1 MISNRMKNTKSY
13 RELSN
18 QIEYIACCIG
28 VFANRFGI
36 TNQEAYRY
44 LLKFGGLSFLYEFY
58 DLEHTFSIDEAV
70 DDITKITQRNGGA
83 LYD

>member
-1 MISNRMKNTKSY
+1 MQNREW
-13 RELSN
+13 RN

-28 VFANRFGI
+28 LFAMRFRL

-44 LLKFGGLSFLYEFY
+44 LLKFGGLDFLYEFY
-58 DLEHTFSIDEAV
+58 DIEHTFSMDDAIN
-70 DDITKITQRNGGA
+70 DITRITQRNGGA